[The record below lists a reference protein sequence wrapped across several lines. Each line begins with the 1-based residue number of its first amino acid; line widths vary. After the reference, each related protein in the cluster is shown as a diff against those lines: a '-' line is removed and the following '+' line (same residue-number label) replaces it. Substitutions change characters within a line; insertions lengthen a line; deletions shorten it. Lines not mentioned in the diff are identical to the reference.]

1 MGICRWGLSLNYVIG
16 FDGFQGELNPGGL
29 YISRPHGTAG
39 PLYSENVGG
48 E

>member
-1 MGICRWGLSLNYVIG
+1 MGICRWGLSLNYIIG
-16 FDGFQGELNPGGL
+16 FDGFQGELNPCGL
-29 YISRPHGTAG
+29 YISRPDGTAG